1 MANPDWTDPG
11 DWEDDRKAAEMA
23 EAFHPLANMGR
34 RVGGEPNDEAEHFI
48 NCGAC
53 GQAIDCRD
61 LNEVFRHETPDYQ
74 ARRPS

>member
-11 DWEDDRKAAEMA
+11 DWEDDRKAAEIA
-23 EAFHPLANMGR
+23 GAFRPLVEMGK
-34 RVGGEPNDEAEHFI
+34 RVGGEPEDESEHFI
-48 NCGAC
+48 VCATC

-61 LNEVFRHETPDYQ
+61 LGEVFRHEESGHE